1 MEPADRAARNGNKAK
16 GENFSGK
23 DRAGAVNEAR
33 ERRHQNLRPDKQ
45 DARSKRKNRAGLDKR
60 AEIIA
65 RRKKQPD
72 RQGRCCEAVRNDGK
86 GERDTAQ
93 SKYARPGGRV
103 GHPLPRDDHNKNQ
116 RHTHDRSFENA
127 AGPDKPK
134 IEPQKQRDG
143 DGHRQREGGPG
154 GGLERVHDDEADDS
168 QKNRHDR
175 QHGELGDEA
184 ASFADLFA
192 GHLAERFSVA
202 ANRAKENDKI
212 LHAAGER
219 RPGNQPERARQVAE
233 LRGQRGTDERAR
245 SRDGGKM
252 VAEENPFVRWHEVA
266 AVVVAFAG
274 SGARVIE
281 RENFGGNESGIEPV
295 SHQITASSSDNEPS
309 CVERLAAM
317 QCDGTE
323 RTGAQSRNK
332 HPANEP
338 EDAFHFAGFAVVL
351 DLMNSAISALSFAR
365 AGG

>member
-1 MEPADRAARNGNKAK
+1 MEAADRAARNGNKAK

-23 DRAGAVNEAR
+23 DGAGAVDEAC

-45 DARSKRKNRAGLDKR
+45 DASSKRKNRAGLDKR
-60 AEIIA
+60 AEIIT

-103 GHPLPRDDHNKNQ
+103 GHPLPRDDHKKNQ
-116 RHTHDRSFENA
+116 RHTHDRSFENP

-192 GHLAERFSVA
+192 RHLAERFSVA
-202 ANRAKENDKI
+202 ANRAKQNDKI

-219 RPGNQPERARQVAE
+219 RAGNQPERARQVAE
-233 LRGQRGTDERAR
+233 LRGQRGTDERAGA
-245 SRDGGKM
+245 RDGGKM
-252 VAEENPFVRWHEVA
+252 VAEENPFVRGHEVA
-266 AVVVAFAG
+266 AVVVALAR
-274 SGARVIE
+274 SGTRVVE
-281 RENFGGNESGIEPV
+281 RENFGGDKGGIEPV
-295 SHQITASSSDNEPS
+295 RHQVTTYCGYNEPS
-309 CVERLAAM
+309 RIERLAAIES
-317 QCDGTE
+317 DLAKRSGT
-323 RTGAQSRNK
+323 
-332 HPANEP
+332 
-338 EDAFHFAGFAVVL
+338 
-351 DLMNSAISALSFAR
+351 
-365 AGG
+365 